1 MTKGI
6 EQKENILDAA
16 FVVFGANGYHDA
28 KMIDIAKKAGVSKG
42 TLYLYFPSKESL
54 YIAVNDRSFLYFIAN
69 AKRETNRCETFRQK
83 LYSIARHHL
92 YFFYNT
98 RKYPDSFWQAPH
110 QMPEMMERLHRFFDD
125 YHSLVSDLMK
135 EEGLEDTALHSK
147 AFCSML
153 NGYRMDIVS
162 NKNVSEKEIERYAT
176 FTVDLF
182 LEGCY

>member
-1 MTKGI
+1 
-6 EQKENILDAA
+6 
-16 FVVFGANGYHDA
+16 
-28 KMIDIAKKAGVSKG
+28 
-42 TLYLYFPSKESL
+42 
-54 YIAVNDRSFLYFIAN
+54 
-69 AKRETNRCETFRQK
+69 
-83 LYSIARHHL
+83 
-92 YFFYNT
+92 
-98 RKYPDSFWQAPH
+98 
-110 QMPEMMERLHRFFDD
+110 MMERLHRFFDD

>member
-69 AKRETNRCETFRQK
+69 AKRETDRCETFRQK

-92 YFFYNT
+92 YFFIT
-98 RKYPDSFWQAPH
+98 QESTQI
-110 QMPEMMERLHRFFDD
+110 RFGK
-125 YHSLVSDLMK
+125 LPIK
-135 EEGLEDTALHSK
+135 CLE
-147 AFCSML
+147 
-153 NGYRMDIVS
+153 
-162 NKNVSEKEIERYAT
+162 
-176 FTVDLF
+176 
-182 LEGCY
+182 